1 MDKLILNMMEQGKDI
16 NEVLAMPFH
25 FVLQI
30 LEEKNK
36 PKQQQ
41 SLIAAFGG

>member
-1 MDKLILNMMEQGKDI
+1 MENGKDI
-16 NEVLAMPFH
+16 NEALAMPFH

-36 PKQQQ
+36 PKP
-41 SLIAAFGG
+41 SSSFFDLMK

>member
-1 MDKLILNMMEQGKDI
+1 MEEGKDI
-16 NEVLAMPFH
+16 NEILAMPYH
-25 FVLQI
+25 FLLQL

-36 PKQQQ
+36 PRQET

>member
-1 MDKLILNMMEQGKDI
+1 MSEIMDSPLYYLI
-16 NEVLAMPFH
+16 EVLA
-25 FVLQI
+25 
-30 LEEKNK
+30 EKNK